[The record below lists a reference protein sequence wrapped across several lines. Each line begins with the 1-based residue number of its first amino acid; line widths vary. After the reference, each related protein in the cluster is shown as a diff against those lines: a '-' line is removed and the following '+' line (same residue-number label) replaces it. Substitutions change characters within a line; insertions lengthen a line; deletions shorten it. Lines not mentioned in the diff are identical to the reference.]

1 MLWIMNGSGPFLS
14 RCSLTSPLW
23 ALSPRLGMP
32 LRVDARP
39 CRVPRWLASNPTTD
53 ALIGSYSG
61 RGWFLVIPAFG
72 KTGGAQSGAGGLP
85 MISPRSF
92 RLPRSYS
99 LTPFPSPAGGP
110 LWGPAGP
117 LPPPTRGGKRTYPP
131 CTLWGLRHLGLPP
144 PPPYLRFRW
153 SRSPAYGCSCI

>member
-117 LPPPTRGGKRTYPP
+117 LPPPTGGGRGPILHVLYGVSV
-131 CTLWGLRHLGLPP
+131 TLAFL